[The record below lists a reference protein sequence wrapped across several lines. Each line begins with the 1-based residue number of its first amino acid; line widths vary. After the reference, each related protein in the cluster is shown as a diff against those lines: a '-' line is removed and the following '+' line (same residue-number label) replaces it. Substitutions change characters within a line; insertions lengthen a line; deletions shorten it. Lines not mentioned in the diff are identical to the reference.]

1 MGTSR
6 WKENIFELLKGPH
19 SEFNRLQTIER
30 NCFQFLVL
38 KGCEMHCAYSLTVVL
53 HPYIDGTEYPN
64 ETPAGYRK
72 QVLR

>member
-38 KGCEMHCAYSLTVVL
+38 KVAKCIVPTAL
-53 HPYIDGTEYPN
+53 
-64 ETPAGYRK
+64 
-72 QVLR
+72 Q